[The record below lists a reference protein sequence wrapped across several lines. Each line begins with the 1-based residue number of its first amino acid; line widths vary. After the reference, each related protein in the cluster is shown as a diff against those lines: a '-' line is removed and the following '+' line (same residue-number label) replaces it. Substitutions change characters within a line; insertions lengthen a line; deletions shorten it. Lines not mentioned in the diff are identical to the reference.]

1 VRATAGGV
9 REGVVSAGRGE
20 AVQYGA
26 GPSAHADWFDMR
38 ISSREIYHKHKAI
51 KGSRQTAPCFFSRGY
66 APGGAR
72 RSRNFLTI

>member
-1 VRATAGGV
+1 MRATAGGV

-51 KGSRQTAPCFFSRGY
+51 KGSVNGVPKAYGRTTPTTVVHYHGR
-66 APGGAR
+66 
-72 RSRNFLTI
+72 